1 MKGFDLAR
9 YRLIRHAGEGATG
22 EVFLAEAS
30 SLTRGC
36 GERVALKI
44 FNGFF
49 SSIPGFADRALAHA
63 GGLARLR
70 HPSLVPVIDCG
81 VTPAGRVV
89 SVTAWLDGTPLRE
102 ELAARGPLPVAEAV
116 AHVRSALAGLHAAH
130 GAGLVHRDVTL
141 SSLFLSRPGDA
152 PGVVKVIDFGIA
164 KALGHTIGSSRG
176 APIELD
182 FPFGDGVAVK
192 SGRCLSPEQ
201 VLGRP
206 ADARTDIYGAAA
218 VLYALLCG
226 RGPFD
231 HAEGLVARAEAHAFD
246 EPSPPSRWRARR
258 LPGDL
263 EQILLRALSKRP
275 VDRFASAAA
284 FSAELARFAAPPALR
299 TTAFREAFAI

>member
-1 MKGFDLAR
+1 MGTFDVAR
-9 YRLIRHAGEGATG
+9 YRLIRRAGEGATG
-22 EVFLAEAS
+22 EVFLAEPS
-30 SLTRGC
+30 SLTRGR
-36 GERVALKI
+36 GARVALKI

-63 GGLARLR
+63 RCLARLR
-70 HPSLVPVIDCG
+70 HPSLVPVLDCG

-89 SVTAWLDGTPLRE
+89 SVTEWLDGTPLRE

-116 AHVRSALAGLHAAH
+116 SHVRSALAGLHAAH
-130 GAGLVHRDVTL
+130 GAGLIHRDVTL

-152 PGVVKVIDFGIA
+152 PGAVRVLDFGVA
-164 KALGHTIGSSRG
+164 KAVGHTIGSSRG

-182 FPFGDGVAVK
+182 FPFGDGGN

-201 VLGRP
+201 VLGHP

-231 HAEGLVARAEAHAFD
+231 HAEGPVARAEAHAFD

-263 EQILLRALSKRP
+263 EEILLRALAKRP
-275 VDRFASAAA
+275 ADRVESAAA
-284 FSAELARFAAPPALR
+284 FDAELARFAAPAAVR
-299 TTAFREAFAI
+299 TTLFREAFAR